1 MIRFA
6 RHLPIICA
14 ACAAAFGAPANAVT
28 QSASVNAN
36 VVKPLTL
43 VALQGLNLGTITLP
57 PGAWTGATVGI
68 SRTGVFT
75 CSAKVICT
83 GAATA
88 ASFNVTGTNK
98 MTVLVTAPNVTLVNQ
113 NNSAQTLTLVVDSPS
128 QIALPNSGN
137 PGVLFNV
144 GGSITVNS
152 TTASGTYTGTI
163 NVTVDYQ

>member
-1 MIRFA
+1 MIRHA
-6 RHLPIICA
+6 RHLPIVLA
-14 ACAAAFGAPANAVT
+14 ACAAAFGAPAQAVT

-43 VALQGLNLGTITLP
+43 VAQQSLDLGTVTLP
-57 PGAWTGATVGI
+57 PGSWSGAAVGI

-83 GAATA
+83 GAPKA
-88 ASFNVTGTNK
+88 ASVIVTGSNR

-113 NNSAQTLTLVVDSPS
+113 NDNTRTLTLTVDAPG
-128 QIALPNSGN
+128 QVALPNSGN
-137 PGVLFNV
+137 QGVQFNV
-144 GGSITVNS
+144 GGSIALDS
-152 TTASGTYTGTI
+152 TTVGGTYSGTI